1 MFPICYGDFMLDL
14 VELRDALPKQH
25 KTKITQKFVD
35 EINQMIQEPAMAEV
49 YSRNLVTYASVLQEG
64 RFKLNDYMNATLFVS
79 YKMMGMSSMAAYQK
93 VFPQKCKDMI
103 GRGVPTKD
111 LQAYASTY
119 NKTKL
124 VTLIYEQTL
133 IPDHILYASA
143 RHKAIAKQVT
153 LLESQNEYV
162 AQKAADSL
170 MNHLKAPES
179 AKLTLDV
186 ATKDTGIIAD
196 LASALSNLSNVQREK
211 IIEGTYSAKEIAHS
225 DILEEEDDEIN

>member
-1 MFPICYGDFMLDL
+1 MLNV
-14 VELRDALPKQH
+14 VELREALPKQH
-25 KTKITQKFVD
+25 KSRITQEFVD
-35 EINQMIQEPAMAEV
+35 EVNKLISEPEMGEIYA
-49 YSRNLVTYASVLQEG
+49 RNLVTYATVLQEG
-64 RFKLNDYMNATLFVS
+64 RFKLQDYFNATLFVS

-133 IPDHILYASA
+133 IPDHIMYASV
-143 RHKAIAKQVT
+143 RHKAIAKQAA

-186 ATKDTGIIAD
+186 STRDTGVISE
-196 LASALSNLSNVQREK
+196 LASALANLGKVQREK
-211 IIEGTYSAKEIAHS
+211 IIEGTYSAKDIAHS
-225 DILEEEDDEIN
+225 DILEVSDETDSDE

>member
-1 MFPICYGDFMLDL
+1 MEIIMLDI

-25 KTKITQKFVD
+25 KSRITQEFVD
-35 EINQMIQEPAMAEV
+35 EINTLISEPAMAEV
-49 YSRNLVTYASVLQEG
+49 YSKNLVTYVSVLQDG
-64 RFKLNDYMNATLFVS
+64 RFKLLDYFNATLFVS

-93 VFPQKCKDMI
+93 VFPQKCKDML
-103 GRGVPTKD
+103 GRGVSTKD

-133 IPDHILYASA
+133 IPDHIMYASV
-143 RHKAIAKQVT
+143 RHRAIAKQAE
-153 LLESQNEYV
+153 LLNSNNEYV

-179 AKLTLDV
+179 AKLTLDI
-186 ATKDTGIIAD
+186 ATKDTGVISD
-196 LASALSNLSNVQREK
+196 LASALANLGKMQREK
-211 IIEGTYSAKEIAHS
+211 IIEGSYTAKDIAHS
-225 DILEEEDDEIN
+225 NILEVGDEDE